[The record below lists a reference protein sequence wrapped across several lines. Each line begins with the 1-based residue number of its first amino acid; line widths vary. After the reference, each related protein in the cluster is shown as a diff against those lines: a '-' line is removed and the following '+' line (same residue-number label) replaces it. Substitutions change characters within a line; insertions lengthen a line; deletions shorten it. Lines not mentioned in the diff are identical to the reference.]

1 MNQIAPHENMHRPSG
16 IEFGLAIIIALVLSA
31 SLFSQQFIPLPHYII
46 PLLIICFVG
55 VKIRHIIKKGGTLL
69 EDYAAIGVIFIFL
82 ILYFILSAKLN
93 PILII
98 VFILILF
105 YSAGLML
112 WVRTTFGSERMTHF
126 IASYI
131 ITIFL
136 VIFLFTGAYLS
147 NENNFKSDGKQTS
160 LAFED
165 AIYFSA
171 VTFTTVGYG
180 DITPTGLNR
189 FLASLE
195 AILGMIINVALLGYV
210 LSYGRRDYLD

>member
-1 MNQIAPHENMHRPSG
+1 MNQNAPHEEMHNPSG
-16 IEFGLAIIIALVLSA
+16 VEFSLAIIIALVLSA
-31 SLFSQQFIPLPHYII
+31 SLLSQQFFPLPNYII
-46 PLLIICFVG
+46 PILIIFFVG

-82 ILYFILSAKLN
+82 VLYFILKAKLN

-98 VFILILF
+98 VFILLLF

-112 WVRTTFGSERMTHF
+112 WVRTTFGSKRMTHF

-147 NENNFKSDGKQTS
+147 NESNFN
-160 LAFED
+160 
-165 AIYFSA
+165 YN
-171 VTFTTVGYG
+171 
-180 DITPTGLNR
+180 GL
-189 FLASLE
+189 
-195 AILGMIINVALLGYV
+195 
-210 LSYGRRDYLD
+210 